1 MKLEN
6 DVDSL
11 SPVVIKVDLTLVQKV
26 DLIQNVLIKLYLIWQ
41 DVVEALS
48 QIPREQMDEVGFVA
62 LRVLRQ
68 GVFVSSYLVNYQLLH
83 VF

>member
-1 MKLEN
+1 MKLEY